1 MSYKLGN
8 SDKFFRNFFKRCEMF
23 ESFKVFKQM
32 AESLKPEW
40 VETSIHTHTHTHTRV
55 TLSQQS

>member
-40 VETSIHTHTHTHTRV
+40 VETSIHTHTHTSRV